1 MAVEPVTDENK
12 LYDIEI
18 EQALI
23 GCMLADNFYIDKI
36 SGIISDQQFYDPL
49 HQRRYPGLQL
59 AWQVFKAPSGSAA
72 VLNAANEFAVSAF
85 LEERI
90 RFDQIHALNVK
101 TLSAYLPDAPH
112 GLEDLLEIDRHAR
125 QVASDL
131 LGKLQ

>member
-1 MAVEPVTDENK
+1 MTFESFD
-12 LYDIEI
+12 
-18 EQALI
+18 
-23 GCMLADNFYIDKI
+23 
-36 SGIISDQQFYDPL
+36 DPL

-59 AWQVFKAPSGSAA
+59 AWQVLKAPSGSAA

-90 RFDQIHALNVK
+90 RFDQIHALNVQ